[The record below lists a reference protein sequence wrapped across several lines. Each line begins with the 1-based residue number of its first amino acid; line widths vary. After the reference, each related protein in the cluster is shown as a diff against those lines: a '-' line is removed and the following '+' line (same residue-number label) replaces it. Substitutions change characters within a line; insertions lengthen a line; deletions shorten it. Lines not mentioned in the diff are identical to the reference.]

1 MNSWND
7 MLDQFGLFLV
17 VAVDMVDLE
26 INFNKDWVGTDTL
39 YKPHQNVKGYFTGW
53 NMVQCQ

>member
-1 MNSWND
+1 

-26 INFNKDWVGTDTL
+26 INFNKDRVGTDTL